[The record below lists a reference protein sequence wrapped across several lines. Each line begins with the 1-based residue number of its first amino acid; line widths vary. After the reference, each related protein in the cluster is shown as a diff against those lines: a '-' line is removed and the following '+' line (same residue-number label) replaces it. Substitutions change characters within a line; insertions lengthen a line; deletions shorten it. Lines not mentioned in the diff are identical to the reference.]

1 MTTEKKREKMG
12 RRRNATMSQPG
23 GPVEVALPIFPNVN
37 HVGQNPIPP
46 ALLLTYSLSSSKLT
60 YSIKCSF
67 ILININEITHL
78 M

>member
-46 ALLLTYSLSSSKLT
+46 ALLLILFLQVSSLIQLNVASS
-60 YSIKCSF
+60 
-67 ILININEITHL
+67 
-78 M
+78 